1 MRFPNTLCSP
11 CRHDVLFLSRPT
23 SLLRNV
29 HQVSIRHSSL
39 SAIHRGLR
47 DSEKSRP
54 QGFKPNAL
62 HTKDSGRDRK
72 PGRATSRSRGDSA
85 FEKPSYKITK
95 GKKDITYDGPEPKS
109 RRARFNDPEN
119 SFGKKSL
126 VYKIKNG
133 PLRDQLDALGPTGQ
147 SRPSAPQRDA
157 SRSDDRRTTRHS
169 DSNFDRFE
177 SSFDNKTGN
186 RNDRSTPKRFEESK
200 GRREF
205 DRKRPGSDYKRDIR
219 GSDNHAGGFSG
230 RGRGDFK
237 GKSFDSGSGRDDFKG
252 RSFDSGSGRG
262 GRGGRGFDRSAN
274 FSSGGR
280 NDDFKSRS
288 FDSAPG
294 RGGRDFEP
302 RKGSFGSGPTR
313 ERKPWDGQDR
323 GPRDFGRGDEQ
334 QSSNGYERRVAGGE
348 ARFTSGEDLP
358 VRVHH
363 TTAASQ
369 FLYGRSVVEAALK
382 SSGRKAYVL
391 YIYGGE
397 DRQNL
402 SQDIHLE
409 KLAMAKGIRVQK
421 IRDKDGLRSMDKMA
435 GGRPHNGCVLEASPL
450 PQLPLKALGPLSEDP
465 EKAGFSV
472 ELNYQSEEDAA
483 INGSPDFIP
492 YRGPRDRKPFIL
504 LLDGI
509 LDPGNLGAILRT
521 AGFLGV
527 TGVAIT
533 KHSSASLTPVA
544 LKASAGASEVISLYS
559 VDSTL
564 GFIECSKEA
573 GWMIYASVAAG
584 PRSRGNSH
592 LTLER
597 LESYDPLSSR
607 PSILVVGSEGEG
619 LGKQVRRAADFEVS
633 IPGAAGL
640 LSTVDSLNVSVAT
653 GILCSSF
660 LKKSQGFEIEEET
673 FALDTDDKLW

>member
-1 MRFPNTLCSP
+1 MRLPNALCSP
-11 CRHDVLFLSRPT
+11 CRRNVLSLSRPT

-29 HQVSIRHSSL
+29 HHVSIRHSSL

-54 QGFKPNAL
+54 QGFKPTAL
-62 HTKDSGRDRK
+62 HTKDSSYGRK
-72 PGRATSRSRGDSA
+72 PDRTTSRSKGGAS
-85 FEKPSYKITK
+85 FEKPTYQIFK
-95 GKKDITYDGPEPKS
+95 GKKNITDKGPEPKS
-109 RRARFNDPEN
+109 RRARFNDPED

-133 PLRDQLDALGPTGQ
+133 PLREKLAALGETDQ
-147 SRPSAPQRDA
+147 SRPSAPQRSA
-157 SRSDDRRTTRHS
+157 SRS

-177 SSFDNKTGN
+177 SSFNNKTGN
-186 RNDRSTPKRFEESK
+186 RTDKATSKKFDDRRGSRDFDNRRSGSSF
-200 GRREF
+200 GR
-205 DRKRPGSDYKRDIR
+205 DSR
-219 GSDNHAGGFSG
+219 GSDTRSPNFSSERGGRSG
-230 RGRGDFK
+230 
-237 GKSFDSGSGRDDFKG
+237 FKG
-252 RSFDSGSGRG
+252 RSLDSSSE
-262 GRGGRGFDRSAN
+262 RGGRGFDQSTD
-274 FSSGGR
+274 FSSGRR
-280 NDDFKSRS
+280 NDVFKERL
-288 FDSAPG
+288 FDSGRG

-302 RKGSFGSGPTR
+302 RRSSPSNVQTG

-323 GPRDFGRGDEQ
+323 RPRDFGRGGEQ
-334 QSSNGYERRVAGGE
+334 QFSNGYERRMADRE
-348 ARFTSGEDLP
+348 ARFTSSEDLP

-382 SSGRKAYVL
+382 GSGRKAYVL

-450 PQLPLKALGPLSEDP
+450 PQLPLKALGPFSEDP
-465 EKAGFSV
+465 DKPGFSV
-472 ELNYQSEEDAA
+472 ELAHQSAEDAA

-492 YRGPRDRKPFIL
+492 YRGPRGRKPFIL

-544 LKASAGASEVISLYS
+544 LKASAGASEVTSLYS

-592 LTLER
+592 LTLDR
-597 LESYDPLSSR
+597 LESYDPLSSQ
-607 PSILVVGSEGEG
+607 PAILVVGSEGEG
-619 LGKQVRRAADFEVS
+619 LGKQIRRAADFEVS

-673 FALDTDDKLW
+673 VDLETDDKLW

>member
-1 MRFPNTLCSP
+1 MRLPNAL
-11 CRHDVLFLSRPT
+11 
-23 SLLRNV
+23 
-29 HQVSIRHSSL
+29 HSSL

-54 QGFKPNAL
+54 QGFRPTAL
-62 HTKDSGRDRK
+62 HTKDSSRERN
-72 PGRATSRSRGDSA
+72 PGRTSSRPRGSSS
-85 FEKPSYKITK
+85 FERPSYKITK
-95 GKKDITYDGPEPKS
+95 GKKDISDKGPESKS
-109 RRARFNDPEN
+109 RRARFYDPES

-133 PLRDQLDALGPTGQ
+133 PLREQLDALGETDQ
-147 SRPSAPQRDA
+147 RSSRFDDQRT
-157 SRSDDRRTTRHS
+157 SRRS

-177 SSFDNKTGN
+177 SSFNTKTGN
-186 RNDRSTPKRFEESK
+186 RTDNATPRKWDDKRAPRDFDTNRPRSSV
-200 GRREF
+200 
-205 DRKRPGSDYKRDIR
+205 SR
-219 GSDNHAGGFSG
+219 GSRNPDGRSMNFSSARGG
-230 RGRGDFK
+230 RG
-237 GKSFDSGSGRDDFKG
+237 DFKG
-252 RSFDSGSGRG
+252 RSFDSSSGRGGRGFDRSTNFSSGSRNDDFKARSFDSGRGRG
-262 GRGGRGFDRSAN
+262 GRGGRGFDQPTN
-274 FSSGGR
+274 FSSGR
-280 NDDFKSRS
+280 NDDLKERS
-288 FDSAPG
+288 FDSGRG
-294 RGGRDFEP
+294 RGGRDFE
-302 RKGSFGSGPTR
+302 SGRSSPNNGQTG
-313 ERKPWDGQDR
+313 ERKPWDGQER
-323 GPRDFGRGDEQ
+323 RPRDLGRGDEQ
-334 QSSNGYERRVAGGE
+334 QSSSGYVRRVA
-348 ARFTSGEDLP
+348 AGEDLP

-382 SSGRKAYVL
+382 SSGRKAY
-391 YIYGGE
+391 
-397 DRQNL
+397 
-402 SQDIHLE
+402 DIHLE
-409 KLAMAKGIRVQK
+409 KLAMAKDIRVQK
-421 IRDKDGLRSMDKMA
+421 IRDRDGLRSMDKMA

-465 EKAGFSV
+465 DKPGFGV
-472 ELNYQSEEDAA
+472 ELTHQSAEDAA

-544 LKASAGASEVISLYS
+544 LKASAGASEVIPLYS

-564 GFIECSKEA
+564 GFIELSKEA
-573 GWMIYASVAAG
+573 GWMIYAAVAAG

-597 LESYDPLSSR
+597 LESYDPLSSQ
-607 PSILVVGSEGEG
+607 PAILMVGSEGEG
-619 LGKQVRRAADFEVS
+619 LGKPVRRAADFEVS

-660 LKKSQGFEIEEET
+660 LKKSQGFEIQEEASVLE
-673 FALDTDDKLW
+673 TDDKLW